1 MTLAGWLIVLS
12 AWLSLGVGVAY
23 LFGLLVEG
31 GQPREGAARPGD
43 PSVLR
48 LNLAARAKASFRKR
62 PTAHSPLSAD
72 TMTGAG

>member
-1 MTLAGWLIVLS
+1 MTWAGWLIALL
-12 AWLSLGVGVAY
+12 AWLAIGMVVAY

-31 GQPREGAARPGD
+31 GQPREGAARPRT

-72 TMTGAG
+72 TVIRAG